1 MCLDLESGHVIGRKE
16 HNRRQVLWKFRNLLP
31 EIIQNTQRKKFPE
44 DTPLHVAV
52 AGGNILTVSSLLE
65 KGADVNSRNQVT
77 GDTPLHVAAARG
89 DILIVSWLLEKGAD
103 VTSENNEKNLPL
115 ETAMQN
121 GKGKQNSLS

>member
-65 KGADVNSRNQVT
+65 KGADV
-77 GDTPLHVAAARG
+77 
-89 DILIVSWLLEKGAD
+89 
-103 VTSENNEKNLPL
+103 TSENNEKNLPL